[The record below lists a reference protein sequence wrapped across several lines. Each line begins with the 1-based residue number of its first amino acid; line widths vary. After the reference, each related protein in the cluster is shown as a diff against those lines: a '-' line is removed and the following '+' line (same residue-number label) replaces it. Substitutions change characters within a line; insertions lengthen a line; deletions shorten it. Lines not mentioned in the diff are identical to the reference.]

1 VKHVKFHLNRF
12 LRRVRIHGG
21 EFDTSARAMYRE
33 GVTSSLRADL
43 RIVRRSTI
51 ERKQMSTKTT
61 FKRIALVTVAAMGF
75 GVMSVVPS
83 TAATSADTLTL
94 SSATASMKDSETS
107 TATTATLAFYADA
120 QTDSMTVT
128 AFVTSSPAG
137 STAVPQLTLAETSN
151 AWVSTAAITAAAGTV
166 GQKLGQVAFVSTNA
180 ATAYATAKFNI
191 NLVASAGS
199 EAAGVKAGTYVLT
212 LAPAVTNGGGIKNAP
227 NVTLTVTV
235 TADANSSTV
244 VTSATSI
251 ITTAADTQVTSDA
264 TVTASRTL
272 AATTPGAAANH
283 VAIIKVTKKNAAGI
297 TTTGESYTAVVKSG
311 PGLLGS
317 GALTTTYAPT
327 SGGGTA
333 DARGRAITVRGDN
346 EVAVFADGSS
356 GVAVIEIQSA
366 LGVVLATET
375 LTFFGTAT
383 TATATVAKAVVG
395 VVATGADA
403 VLVKLADSAGTNI
416 MTSPTTFYVTSSDTT
431 KISGNYTSQ
440 SVAYDATEGGYL
452 VDVTPVAAGTAS
464 ITIGTKSSATA
475 TTGVNAAAVS
485 IRVGGG
491 AAALD
496 DVKVAFD
503 KTSYLPGE
511 LATITV
517 TPVDSAGLVLASS
530 DTYTVFATGGIVAP
544 VQLGT
549 GSATITGTTANDGG
563 LVGAGSGTD
572 GVATYKV
579 YMPAYQGTFVFKY
592 TTGTMATTAKSA
604 VARTVS
610 VDVSAADGG
619 AAAAAA
625 EEATAAANDATD
637 AALSAAEAAEA
648 ATAMAQEA
656 VDAVAELSASV
667 TKLISALRAQITTL
681 TNLVVK
687 IQKKVK
693 A

>member
-83 TAATSADTLTL
+83 TAATSADTLTI
-94 SSATASMKDSETS
+94 SAATASMKDSETS
-107 TATTATLAFYADA
+107 TATTATLAFYGATS
-120 QTDSMTVT
+120 TDSMSVT
-128 AFVTSSPAG
+128 AYVTSSPAG

-151 AWVSTAAITAAAGTV
+151 AFVDTVAMTAAQGLV
-166 GQKLGQVAFVSTNA
+166 GDDLAQVAYVAPSADTK
-180 ATAYATAKFNI
+180 YVTAKFNI

-199 EAAGVKAGTYVLT
+199 QAAGVKVGTYVLT
-212 LAPAVTNGGGIKNAP
+212 LAPAVTNGGGIKNSA

-235 TADANSSTV
+235 TADPTTSTV
-244 VTSATSI
+244 ATSATSI
-251 ITTAADTQVTSDA
+251 ITTAADTQVATDA
-264 TVTASRTL
+264 TVTAVKT
-272 AATTPGAAANH
+272 AKTAAAD
-283 VAIIKVTKKNAAGI
+283 AAAFIKVTLKNAAAV
-297 TTTGESYTAVVKSG
+297 TTTGESYTALVKSG

-317 GALTTTYAPT
+317 GALTTTYAAT

-333 DARGRAITVRGDN
+333 DARGRAIAVRGN
-346 EVAVFADGSS
+346 NVVAVFGDGTS
-356 GVAVIEIQSA
+356 GVTTIEIQSA

-375 LTFFGTAT
+375 LTFFGDAA
-383 TATATVAKAVVG
+383 TATASVEKAVIG
-395 VVATGADA
+395 VSGGGSDA
-403 VLVKLADSAGTNI
+403 VLVKVADAAGVSVSNI
-416 MTSPTTFYVTSSDTT
+416 TTMYVTSSDTT
-431 KISGNYTSQ
+431 KISGAYTSQ
-440 SVAYDATEGGYL
+440 GVTYDTTDKGYY
-452 VDVTPVAAGTAS
+452 VDLTAVAAGTAS

-511 LATITV
+511 LATISV
-517 TPVDSAGLVLASS
+517 TPVDSAGLVLA
-530 DTYTVFATGGIVAP
+530 DGETYTVFATGGIVAP
-544 VQLGT
+544 VALGAN
-549 GSATITGTTANDGG
+549 SATITGTQIGT
-563 LVGAGSGTD
+563 GSGLAS
-572 GVATYKV
+572 GVQTFKV
-579 YMPAYQGTFVFKY
+579 YMPSYQGTFVFKY

-604 VARTVS
+604 VARTIS
-610 VDVSAADGG
+610 VDVVPADGG

-687 IQKKVK
+687 IFRRSRLIKPLPSSGS
-693 A
+693 

>member
-1 VKHVKFHLNRF
+1 
-12 LRRVRIHGG
+12 
-21 EFDTSARAMYRE
+21 
-33 GVTSSLRADL
+33 
-43 RIVRRSTI
+43 
-51 ERKQMSTKTT
+51 MSTKTT

-83 TAATSADTLTL
+83 TAATSADTLTI

-107 TATTATLAFYADA
+107 TATTATLAFYAA
-120 QTDSMTVT
+120 ATTDSMSVT
-128 AFVTSSPAG
+128 AYVTSAPAG

-151 AWVSTAAITAAAGTV
+151 AFVSTGANAAAAGLV
-166 GQKLGQVAFVSTNA
+166 GDNLGQVAYVSSSA
-180 ATAYATAKFNI
+180 AISYITSKFNI
-191 NLVASAGS
+191 NMVSPSSAQ
-199 EAAGVKAGTYVLT
+199 AAAVKAGTYVIT
-212 LAPAVTNGGGIKNAP
+212 LAPAVTNGGGIKNAG
-227 NVTLTVTV
+227 NVTLTITV
-235 TADANSSTV
+235 TADPTASTV
-244 VTSATSI
+244 ATSATSI
-251 ITTAADTQVTSDA
+251 ITTAIDTQVASDA
-264 TVTASRTL
+264 TVTAVKT
-272 AATTPGAAANH
+272 AQTAAAN
-283 VAIIKVTKKNAAGI
+283 AAAFIKVTLKNASGI
-297 TTTGESYTAVVKSG
+297 EISGESYTAIVKSG

-317 GALTTTYAPT
+317 GALTTTYAAT

-333 DARGRAITVRGDN
+333 DARGRAIAVRGDN
-346 EVAVFADGSS
+346 VVSVYGDGSS
-356 GVAVIEIQSA
+356 GVSTIEIQSA
-366 LGVVLATET
+366 AGVILATET
-375 LTFFGTAT
+375 LTFFGDAT
-383 TATATVAKAVVG
+383 TATATAAKAVIG
-395 VVATGADA
+395 TVAQGADA

-416 MTSPTTFYVTSSDTT
+416 MSTPVTFYVTSSDTT

-452 VDVTPVAAGTAS
+452 VDLTAVAAGTAS

-503 KTSYLPGE
+503 KDSYLPGE

-517 TPVDSAGLVLASS
+517 TPVDSAGLDLADG

-544 VQLGT
+544 VALGAN
-549 GSATITGTTANDGG
+549 SATITGTTTAGDGLG
-563 LVGAGSGTD
+563 TSSGS
-572 GVATYKV
+572 VTYKI

-656 VDAVAELSASV
+656 VDAVAELSAQV
-667 TKLISALRAQITTL
+667 TTLISALRKQITTL

>member
-1 VKHVKFHLNRF
+1 
-12 LRRVRIHGG
+12 
-21 EFDTSARAMYRE
+21 
-33 GVTSSLRADL
+33 
-43 RIVRRSTI
+43 
-51 ERKQMSTKTT
+51 MSTKTT
-61 FKRIALVTVAAMGF
+61 FKRIALVTVAALGF

-83 TAATSADTLTL
+83 TAATSADTLTI

-107 TATTATLAFYADA
+107 TATTATLAFYGASA
-120 QTDSMTVT
+120 TDSMSVT
-128 AFVTSSPAG
+128 AYVTASPAG

-151 AWVSTAAITAAAGTV
+151 AFVDTVAMTAAQGLV
-166 GQKLGQVAFVSTNA
+166 GDDLAQVAYVAPSADTK
-180 ATAYATAKFNI
+180 YVTAKFNI
-191 NLVASAGS
+191 NMVASPGS
-199 EAAGVKAGTYVLT
+199 QDAGVVAGTYVLT
-212 LAPAVTNGGGIKNAP
+212 LAPAVTNGGGIKNSS
-227 NVTLTVTV
+227 NVSLTITV
-235 TADANSSTV
+235 TADTLSDV
-244 VTSATSI
+244 VATSATSI
-251 ITTAADTQVTSDA
+251 ITTAADTQVASDA
-264 TVTASRTL
+264 TVTAVKT
-272 AATTPGAAANH
+272 AQTAKANAAAF
-283 VAIIKVTKKNAAGI
+283 IKVTLKNAAGV
-297 TTTGESYTAVVKSG
+297 TTTGESYTAIVKSG
-311 PGLLGS
+311 PALLGS
-317 GALTTTYAPT
+317 GALTTTYAAT

-333 DARGRAITVRGDN
+333 DARGRAIAVRGDN
-346 EVAVFADGSS
+346 VVAVFADGTS
-356 GVAVIEIQSA
+356 GVSTIEIQSKA
-366 LGVVLATET
+366 GVILATET
-375 LTFFGTAT
+375 LTFFGDAT
-383 TATATVAKAVVG
+383 TATATVAKAVIG
-395 VVATGADA
+395 TSAQGADA
-403 VLVKLADSAGTNI
+403 VLVKLADAAGTNI
-416 MTSPTTFYVTSSDTT
+416 MTTPVTFYVTSSDTT
-431 KISGNYTSQ
+431 KISGAYSSQ

-452 VDVTPVAAGTAS
+452 VDLAAVAAGTAS

-485 IRVGGG
+485 VRVGGG

-511 LATITV
+511 LATISV
-517 TPVDSAGLVLASS
+517 TPVDSAGLVLA
-530 DTYTVFATGGIVAP
+530 DGETYTVFATGGIVAP

-549 GSATITGTTANDGG
+549 GSATITDTRAPYSASSSG
-563 LVGAGSGTD
+563 LTG

>member
-1 VKHVKFHLNRF
+1 
-12 LRRVRIHGG
+12 
-21 EFDTSARAMYRE
+21 MY
-33 GVTSSLRADL
+33 
-43 RIVRRSTI
+43 
-51 ERKQMSTKTT
+51 TKTT
-61 FKRIALVTVAAMGF
+61 FKRIALVTVAALGF

-83 TAATSADTLTL
+83 NAATSADTLTL
-94 SSATASMKDSETS
+94 SAATASMKDSETS
-107 TATTATLAFYADA
+107 TATTATLAFYGAA
-120 QTDSMTVT
+120 ATDSMTVT
-128 AFVTSSPAG
+128 AYVTSSPAA

-151 AWVSTAAITAAAGTV
+151 AFVAATATAGAAGLK
-166 GQKLGQVAFVSTNA
+166 GDNFNQVAFVAGSA
-180 ATAYATAKFNI
+180 ATVYATAKFNI
-191 NLVASAGS
+191 NMVSPTNATSA
-199 EAAGVKAGTYVLT
+199 AVKAGTYVIT
-212 LAPAVTNGGGIKNAP
+212 LAPAVTNGGGIKNAA
-227 NVTLTVTV
+227 NVTLTITV
-235 TADANSSTV
+235 TADPLTSKVA
-244 VTSATSI
+244 TSATSI
-251 ITTAADTQVTSDA
+251 ITTKTETTVSTDA
-264 TVTASRTL
+264 TVTASKTAKTAVGDQSAL
-272 AATTPGAAANH
+272 
-283 VAIIKVTKKNAAGI
+283 IKVTLKNASSV
-297 TTTGESYTAVVKSG
+297 TTTGESYTAIVKSG

-317 GALTTTYAPT
+317 GSFLAADGAYGAE
-327 SGGGTA
+327 SGEGVAT
-333 DARGRAITVRGDN
+333 ARGRAIAVKAGN
-346 EVAVFADGSS
+346 VVAVYGDGTS
-356 GVAVIEIQSA
+356 GVSTIEIQSA

-375 LTFFGTAT
+375 LTFFGDAA
-383 TATATVAKAVVG
+383 TATATVAKAVIG
-395 VVATGADA
+395 VTAQGADA

-416 MTSPTTFYVTSSDTT
+416 MTTPVTFYVTSSDTT
-431 KISGNYTSQ
+431 KISGTYASQ
-440 SVAYDATEGGYL
+440 SVAYDSTEGGYL
-452 VDVTPVAAGTAS
+452 VDLTAVAAGTAS

-475 TTGVNAAAVS
+475 TGVNADAVS

-511 LATITV
+511 LATISV
-517 TPVDSAGLVLASS
+517 TPVDSAGLVLA
-530 DTYTVFATGGIVAP
+530 DGETYTVFATGGIVTP

-549 GSATITGTTANDGG
+549 GSATITDTRAPYSASSSG
-563 LVGAGSGTD
+563 LKG
-572 GVATYKV
+572 GVATFKI

-610 VDVSAADGG
+610 VEVVAADGG

-656 VDAVAELSASV
+656 VDAVAELSAEV